1 MIMEDALKKIKRGI
15 VEIISEEQ
23 LKKKLEN
30 KKHLRVK
37 YGIDPTAPDIHL
49 GHTVPINKLRVFQE
63 LGHHIIFIIGD
74 FTARIGDPS
83 GRMETRPILSEEEIM
98 KNAKT
103 YQEQLFKIL
112 DKDKTEVVFNS
123 SWLYPLGI
131 EGLLQLCGKYTVA
144 RMLERDDFE
153 KRYKGGI
160 PISIVEFMYPL
171 LQAYDSVAVKAD
183 VEVGGNDQKF
193 NLLVG
198 RDLQQDFGQ
207 EPQVVITMP
216 LLEGTDGVR
225 KMSKTYGNYIALSD
239 TPRDI
244 FGKTMSISD
253 ELMYKYYELLTEHD
267 LAKIKAMHPKEA
279 KEKLAGELTER
290 FHGIQAAK
298 KACDE
303 FKFVFANKG
312 LPEDIEEYCVTT
324 NNYSLIDILVR
335 SGLVASRNEA
345 RRLIEQGGAK
355 IDGQKAQLD
364 SIITVNENCNPVIQ
378 AGKKKFRKIVIKSFD
393 KRL

>member
-1 MIMEDALKKIKRGI
+1 MEDAIAKIKRGI

-23 LKKKLEN
+23 LKKKLET

-49 GHTVPINKLRVFQE
+49 GHTVPINKLRAFQE
-63 LGHHIIFIIGD
+63 LGHHIVFIIGD

-103 YQEQLFKIL
+103 YQDQVFKIL

-153 KRYKGGI
+153 KRYKAGI
-160 PISIVEFMYPL
+160 PISLLEFMYPL
-171 LQAYDSVAVKAD
+171 LQGYDSVAVKAD

-216 LLEGTDGVR
+216 LLEGTDGTR
-225 KMSKTYGNYIALSD
+225 KMSKSYGNYIALSD
-239 TPRDI
+239 TPKDI

-253 ELMYKYYELLTEHD
+253 ELMYKYYELLTEQD
-267 LAKIKAMHPKEA
+267 LAAVKKLHPKEA
-279 KEKLAGELTER
+279 KEKLARELTER
-290 FHGIQAAK
+290 FHGAAAGK
-298 KACDE
+298 KACEE
-303 FKFVFANKG
+303 FNCLFAKKEN
-312 LPEDIEEYCVTT
+312 PEEMEEYCTEACEIQL
-324 NNYSLIDILVR
+324 SDLLLDA
-335 SGLVASRNEA
+335 GLVASKNEA
-345 RRLIEQGGAK
+345 RRLMEQGGVKMDGEK
-355 IDGQKAQLD
+355 IPADKKLSLKKACVMQ
-364 SIITVNENCNPVIQ
+364 V
-378 AGKKKFRKIVIKSFD
+378 GKRKFKKIVIK
-393 KRL
+393 